1 MTNKIYE
8 ILIIGAGPGGISMAA
23 EARAKGVCKDAILV
37 FDKAAEHSYVIRSM
51 YPETKKVTA
60 NFKGIKAVCHGAM
73 CLPDTDKKG
82 TISYLD
88 KVIEK
93 AGINVQYK
101 EEIQKVKAVGTEKEP
116 LFEVIS
122 TSGTYSG
129 KTVIVAIGVF
139 GKPNKPAYKLPSKL
153 RKSIH
158 FDVNSFR
165 AENEKILVVGGGDS
179 ASEYAQY
186 LSEFG
191 NKLELSYRRDS
202 FIRMNQVNN
211 ESALLLEENGHM
223 NILWESNI
231 EKVEVSDD
239 KKPIVHFKEE
249 KYGVKQYD
257 RVVYALGGS
266 TPENF
271 LSQIGIEFV
280 GKDLEID
287 ASHESKTKGLFVA
300 GDLASGKKG
309 GSIVAAFN
317 SSRIV
322 MARIC
327 EQYINC
333 PDHTE
338 NNIHFDYHTLHFID
352 NEGHNLEE

>member
-1 MTNKIYE
+1 MNAKEYK

-23 EARAKGVCKDAILV
+23 EARAEGICKEDILV

-93 AGINVQYK
+93 AGIQVKYN
-101 EEIQKVKAVGTEKEP
+101 EEIQKVKSIGTDKNP
-116 LFEVIS
+116 LFEVQS
-122 TSGTYSG
+122 SSGTYIG

-139 GKPNKPAYKLPSKL
+139 GKPNKPSYKLPLKL
-153 RKSIH
+153 KNRIH
-158 FDVNSFR
+158 FDVNSFY
-165 AENEKILVVGGGDS
+165 AENENILIVGGGDS

-186 LSEFG
+186 LAEFG
-191 NKLELSYRRDS
+191 NKLSLSYRRDS
-202 FIRMNQVNN
+202 FIRMNQVNC
-211 ESALLLEENGHM
+211 ESAQLLEDCGQLE
-223 NILWESNI
+223 ILWNSNI
-231 EKVEVSDD
+231 KEVTVSEDG
-239 KKPIVHFKEE
+239 KPIVHFKEE
-249 KYGVKQYD
+249 KYGTKQFD
-257 RVVYALGGS
+257 RIVYALGGS

-271 LSQIGIEFV
+271 LSTIGIEFV
-280 GKDLEID
+280 GKDLEVD
-287 ASHESKTKGLFVA
+287 ENHEAKIKGLFVA

-322 MARIC
+322 MSHIC
-327 EQYINC
+327 QDYIPCQDKND
-333 PDHTE
+333 P
-338 NNIHFDYHTLHFID
+338 IHFDYHTLHFTD
-352 NEGHNLEE
+352 DEGKDVIV